1 MEYINNYIEQN
12 KDRFL
17 EDLFGLIRIPSISS
31 LKEKKPQMYRAAL
44 YCKKNFL

>member
-31 LKEKKPQMYRAAL
+31 LKENKPEMYRTAE
-44 YCKKNFL
+44 YWKKT